1 MGQPYEGLKRNPR
14 VAGVP
19 LAAAPGANL
28 ESDDV
33 EHLLKASNDNSAA
46 RHGGRSVSSQLGR
59 RRSTLFNA
67 LQRLSSAQAEPK
79 VCSLSQVLKVSACVR
94 SRARSSS

>member
-28 ESDDV
+28 ESDDAD
-33 EHLLKASNDNSAA
+33 LLLTAPAEYSTA
-46 RHGGRSVSSQLGR
+46 RHGWQSGSRKLGRSG
-59 RRSTLFNA
+59 STLFNA
-67 LQRLSSAQAEPK
+67 IQRLSRVEAEPK
-79 VCSLSQVLKVSACVR
+79 VCSLSQVLNVSAFVR